1 MDLEIVMGGEAT
13 AESDARDLQAWLHR
27 EAVAGLRVQPKPGIP
42 TPGHMGIDPVT
53 ILSVVLGSE
62 AIIQLVKSLHVWMQ
76 TRKPKATVT
85 VKTAAGEVQID
96 VENASCCPS
105 NPKRAGPFSSERAT
119 FPGTLSISFQFR
131 KSRTT
136 SPS

>member
-53 ILSVVLGSE
+53 ILTVVLGSE

-76 TRKPKATVT
+76 TRRPKATVT

-96 VENASCCPS
+96 VENLKDQDAFVHRVVSLVQ
-105 NPKRAGPFSSERAT
+105 
-119 FPGTLSISFQFR
+119 PG
-131 KSRTT
+131 
-136 SPS
+136 